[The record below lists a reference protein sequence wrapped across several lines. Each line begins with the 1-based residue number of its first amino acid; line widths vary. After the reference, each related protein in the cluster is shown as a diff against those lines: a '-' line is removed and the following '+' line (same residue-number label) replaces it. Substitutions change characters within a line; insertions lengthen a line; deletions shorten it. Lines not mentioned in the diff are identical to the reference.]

1 MTSVDQWSG
10 VRPGYYESVGGTISG
25 LSISGFILVS
35 NTDQALTD
43 RVIVE
48 RMDELHSWV
57 GTVSGCGGA
66 RVQY

>member
-1 MTSVDQWSG
+1 MLTSGG

-57 GTVSGCGGA
+57 GQSQAVVELG
-66 RVQY
+66 VQY